1 MKNLKIFFLSAL
13 VATAGLFTA
22 CTEDSDWSAGPLAE
36 GPQAYFSADVPTS
49 YTIGADDTSVSLPVM
64 RVETAGALDVPV
76 LVTVA
81 EENNGLFTAPANVVF
96 NDGQQT
102 VDYTISFA
110 YAELTPGT
118 TYDVTLTLDDPTMT
132 TPYGYSN
139 LTVSIAV
146 PEPYVLK
153 GTATIWDGLVYT
165 RFTGGVSDPYEV
177 EVYEHLEHPGYL
189 YFKNAY
195 TKAYPTSFYVDFGM
209 PEDQISTYVSYP
221 EEDVYF
227 VVNVADPNYVY
238 LPLQMLGLNC
248 SYGEMMAGMLSDAGA
263 GSLDD
268 CVGTLKN
275 GVISF
280 PPKTLVIADDDGT
293 YYGNPTGGFKIALPG
308 AVLTDFSVEVEAA
321 GHVADQAGNASPVV
335 NVVAGADVAGVAVG
349 FVAGEVTDYASVLAE
364 VAAKKPNY
372 TAVVDGACTVA
383 SAEPMEAG
391 QVTAVVVPFDAN
403 GVAQTDDAVAITFY
417 FAGCGAEAPA
427 CELEAYLFPYT
438 QFWDADEQY
447 SDANSVAVG
456 LMGTEIKYCSFS
468 LWDTESFDYYT
479 AEGYGLDAF
488 VDPDPNGEDAVPA
501 DYIDGYINDGGLV
514 MSFRGLPSEME
525 FILVAWAQNV
535 YGSETYVTSN
545 RLSTTAVAAA
555 AASAKAHFNGQGML
569 KSMQRVDLKLTWTKR
584 EIK

>member
-49 YTIGADDTSVSLPVM
+49 YTVGAEDTSVTLPVM

-102 VDYTISFA
+102 VDYTITFD

-139 LTVSIAV
+139 LTVSIVV

-165 RFTGGVSDPYEV
+165 LFTGGVSDPYQV

-195 TKAYPTSFYVDFGM
+195 TKAYPTSYFVDFGM
-209 PEDQISTYVSYP
+209 SEDQVSQFVSYP

-227 VVNVADPNYVY
+227 VLNVTDPNCVI
-238 LPLQMLGLNC
+238 LPLQSLGLNV
-248 SYGEMMAGMLSDAGA
+248 SYGTMIAGMLSDAGA
-263 GSLDD
+263 GTVED
-268 CVGTLKN
+268 CAGTLKN
-275 GVISF
+275 GVITF
-280 PPKTLVIADDDGT
+280 PPKTLIVGDDEGT
-293 YYGNPTGGFKIALPG
+293 YYGNSTGGFKIALPG

-321 GHVADQAGNASPVV
+321 GHVADKSGNACPVV

-383 SAEPMEAG
+383 GAEPMEAG

-427 CELEAYLFPYT
+427 CEFEAYLFPYT
-438 QFWDADEQY
+438 QFWDADAEY
-447 SDANSVAVG
+447 SDANSVAIG
-456 LMGTEIKYCSFS
+456 LLGTEIKYCSFAV
-468 LWDTESFDYYT
+468 WDTESFDYYT

-488 VDPDPNGEDAVPA
+488 VDPDPEGKDAVPA
-501 DYIDGYINDGGLV
+501 EYIDGYINDGGLV
-514 MSFRGLPSEME
+514 MSFRGVPSEME

-545 RLSTTAVAAA
+545 RLSTTAAAAA